1 GVPPAR
7 SRRPSPAR
15 AVAAGLRRPLRL
27 VPERGRRR
35 VSLVRVG
42 FVEVPPGAKPG
53 FDHADVCRQGGRMY
67 VAHTGADRVDVLD
80 CRARRFVRSLP
91 ALPGVAG
98 VLVDE
103 EHDLL
108 FTSDRGAA
116 RVSVFRCSDEE
127 LLGRVEVGPH
137 PNGLAYDSR
146 RRRVHSF
153 NLGEPLG
160 EGCTSSVIDVDAM
173 TVVGEVALPGRP
185 RWATYHYPS
194 DLIYANVR
202 DPAVI
207 LRLDPEAA
215 TIQSSIGVPVEG
227 PHGLW
232 VEGDRLYCAA
242 DGGALVVIDRDRG
255 EIVASVPLPGVPDV
269 VWHDGAERLY
279 VAVGDPGSVT
289 VIDTDALTVVETVVT
304 EQGAHT
310 LAWDPVSE
318 TLSVFFPASSG
329 AALYQYRDDRS

>member
-1 GVPPAR
+1 M
-7 SRRPSPAR
+7 
-15 AVAAGLRRPLRL
+15 
-27 VPERGRRR
+27 
-35 VSLVRVG
+35 
-42 FVEVPPGAKPG
+42 F
-53 FDHADVCRQGGRMY
+53 
-67 VAHTGADRVDVLD
+67 VAHTGADRLDVID
-80 CRARRFVRSLP
+80 CASQMHVRSIHH
-91 ALPGVAG
+91 LPGVAG
-98 VLVDE
+98 VLVHQ

-108 FTSDRGAA
+108 FTSDRACA
-116 RVSVFRCSDEE
+116 RVSIFRCSDEE

-146 RRRVHSF
+146 RRRLHSF

-160 EGCTSSVIDVDAM
+160 EDCTASVIDVDAM

-185 RWATYHYPS
+185 RWATYHYAS
-194 DLIYANVR
+194 DLIFANVR

-215 TIQSSIGVPVEG
+215 TIQSAIEVPVEG

-232 VEGDRLYCAA
+232 VKGDRLYCAA
-242 DGGALVVIDRDRG
+242 DGGALVVIDRDDG
-255 EIVASVPLPGVPDV
+255 DIVASVPLPGVPDV
-269 VWHDGAERLY
+269 VWHDGGERLY

-289 VIDTDALTVVETVVT
+289 VIDTDALTVAEMVIT

-329 AALYQYRDDRS
+329 AALYQYRDTGS